1 MYSVASQGLTGHGC
15 VEEKQP
21 RFRHVFFLDAKS
33 QRENTVILSRFDN
46 THGRRQG
53 MQKYNDR
60 SLRLGF
66 VRIPLEEVR
75 DAWQDSLKDETQQE
89 NILKS
94 Y

>member
-1 MYSVASQGLTGHGC
+1 MYSVARQGLTGHGC

-46 THGRRQG
+46 THGRRQEVR
-53 MQKYNDR
+53 KSNDR

-66 VRIPLEEVR
+66 VLTH
-75 DAWQDSLKDETQQE
+75 SLGRGT
-89 NILKS
+89 
-94 Y
+94 